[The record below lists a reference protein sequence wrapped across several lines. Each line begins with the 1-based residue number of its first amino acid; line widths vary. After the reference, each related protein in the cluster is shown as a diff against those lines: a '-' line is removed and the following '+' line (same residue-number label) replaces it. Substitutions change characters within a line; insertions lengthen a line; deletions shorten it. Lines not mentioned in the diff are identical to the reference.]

1 MKQFLE
7 FVIPVDWADYLPAGV
22 GARDESVVRVRCR
35 DRDPVLKLIR
45 SQELRTRKSRS
56 RFAYSSFVIRR
67 EYTAAEVRRARFFL
81 AKLPR
86 VFEPCGEEC
95 GTEYDDRAECKF
107 EIEPARSTS
116 LGGSRSY
123 EPPEVCGAGFKQI
136 SRLRLRAS
144 SVPRGVD
151 FARTIADEVIV
162 SHRVVR
168 AFRSAQITG
177 VEFAPVELK
186 AFGKKLN
193 GRKWYQLRFIGHPI
207 EFHDNT
213 KARSL
218 LFDRSTY
225 GRCPHGHLIGASLIT
240 EPFLRRRSMS
250 QDDIHVSRQ
259 LLGWHAGLLRPAPAI
274 FVSARTRRLVQ
285 REGLK
290 GMDFEIARIR

>member
-7 FVIPVDWADYLPAGV
+7 FVIPLDWAGYLPAGTGV
-22 GARDESVVRVRCR
+22 RDENVVRLRCR
-35 DRDPVLKLIR
+35 DQDPVLKLVR
-45 SQELRTRKSRS
+45 RQELRTRSSRS
-56 RFAYSSFVIRR
+56 RFAYSSFVVRR

-81 AKLPR
+81 AKFPR

-95 GTEYDDRAECKF
+95 GTEYDDRDECKF

-116 LGGSRSY
+116 FGGSRIL
-123 EPPEVCGAGFKQI
+123 EPPEVCGAGFQQI

-144 SVPRGVD
+144 SIPRGVD

-162 SHRVVR
+162 SQRVVR

-177 VEFAPVELK
+177 VEFAPVELR
-186 AFGKKLN
+186 AFGKRLN
-193 GRKWYQLRFIGHPI
+193 RRKWYQLRFIGRPI
-207 EFHDNT
+207 EFHEKT

-218 LFDRSTY
+218 LFDRSAH

-240 EPFLRRRSMS
+240 EAFLRRRSMS
-250 QDDIHVSRQ
+250 EDDIQVSRQ

-274 FVSARTRRLVQ
+274 FVSARTRQLVE

-290 GMDFEIARIR
+290 GMDLEIARIR